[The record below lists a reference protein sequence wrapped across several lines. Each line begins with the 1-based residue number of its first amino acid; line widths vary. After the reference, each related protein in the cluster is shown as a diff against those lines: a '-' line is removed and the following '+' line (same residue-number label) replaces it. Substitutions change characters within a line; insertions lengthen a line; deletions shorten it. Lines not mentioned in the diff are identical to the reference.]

1 MNEDVVNNVPQF
13 FCQKPIANNQKNR
26 NQFKLTYLRDFALFT
41 DIILLPSANYFQL
54 TVYSEHID
62 VYCIS
67 KWFESGLNVHK
78 LMLP

>member
-41 DIILLPSANYFQL
+41 DIVLLPSAN
-54 TVYSEHID
+54 
-62 VYCIS
+62 
-67 KWFESGLNVHK
+67 
-78 LMLP
+78 